1 MRLNSK
7 PALILAC
14 LGLLLLATGSALGQ
28 GESPTATL
36 LKPENISCQGWERDT
51 VIVGWKDTS
60 TGENGFKL
68 EKSDNGGAWTEI
80 QTRNPDG
87 SGNYQAFKETG
98 TDTTHSLRYRIRAY
112 EGTNFGPYSDI
123 CDNRRIYDPQNFRIF
138 YGLRGTS
145 DDCPLID
152 GQEVCL
158 GNVAGGGGG
167 SGNTYVD
174 LQNTALQGSADSFFR
189 LGFAHRADA
198 GSLDKVP
205 INVVWCD
212 GGGCAGGGGIGL
224 SPALME
230 TAFNLST
237 RVGDPIAY
245 MVSLHE
251 LWHFLQFKY
260 YWLNDPNDGWVVEG
274 QARSVQDKICIG
286 GDRPSALCFDD
297 ISTGYAGYVP
307 EVNGYLSAPNRP
319 INTTS
324 YQAALFWTYLTEKY
338 GTSAAG
344 DQAEAGMNFML
355 EFWKASE
362 NNHGLDG
369 IGTINKALQSLG
381 SSARF
386 RDIWKDFAVANY
398 AKNFSGPA
406 KYAYADMAQTGGA
419 YNQVMLSVNKT
430 LALGEQYLDTDE
442 SVYNWGAQYY
452 QFRPDSNVPF
462 VNIKVTQDTPG
473 NLYYTVL
480 GIRGSNIVYEYNSE
494 ARNLNLP
501 LLNDSYDKVTVIV
514 AGLENLGNYRISVNG
529 TQPSLRLLKPTTGNK
544 ARVGNMAAPDKFM
557 VQMEVVD
564 GDGVPMAGINLDNFS
579 FIVGEE
585 GSGGVTVPP
594 GNIINKFQLMGQSW
608 FVLRAPGGLAADGD
622 GTPVTYRL
630 TAKYGTALSD
640 NEDDAIDY
648 TPRTDADSV
657 ILLDRSGS
665 MGAYSKLPNA
675 VNAAKL
681 FVDSWRTGD
690 KLGLISFNEVVTTDM
705 QVTDWTDTPGGGSRK
720 TAFDLL
726 DGYTAGGNTRIG
738 DSIWAGYQEL
748 VARGNTSHDWAV
760 VLLSDGLETD
770 PGTRNFD
777 TAVQNLV
784 DATGKKPVIHS
795 VAVGPDA
802 DRPRMQA
809 AASRTGGTYQYV
821 SAPASPLLNTQDLEK
836 ELREKGRG
844 LDLNSL
850 ADNVAAPQ
858 AITDMSLWMDYRYR
872 NIATDIIGQQQFYAF
887 PGPQADNMPYDD
899 TITVTVES
907 GAAEIVFSLSWD
919 TLSGELW
926 GGGVSLQ
933 DPNGTLIPPFKS
945 DNRHIVWRVPAPQ
958 GGSWVFYIPAYQP
971 IPMSESPSAAQE
983 PEQPSQGILAHYLLQ
998 GSIKTDVSMDAMI
1011 TTPLEDNGY
1020 GHLQLPPGRPV
1031 SFAASLTD
1039 SAPIVDALV
1048 LAEVDKPDADPT
1060 LYYFWLWDDGNHDD
1074 NLAND
1079 GVYGGTFY
1087 GTGQNGSYNVNIYA
1101 LGYSPSLGEN
1111 FFRQK
1116 GLSFHMARVDQDG
1129 NEILDPATGLYLD
1142 TDGDGI
1148 PDNWEIYFQPWT
1160 DPNTSDATLDPDGDG
1175 SNNQQEWQNG
1185 TDPGNPDTDG
1195 DGEADGTDPN
1205 PTDPTV
1211 GTPLEAPS
1219 ANAYPLVGKVAIA
1232 HSTSPD
1238 YAYTVLYRSDAADG
1252 NYTLWSF
1259 DLTGGSVYTDTL
1271 VTNGTMYCY
1280 KVVAG
1285 VFVDPDYHWS
1295 PPSAP
1300 TCATPNADPL
1310 PPHGSVQI
1318 NGGAQ
1323 STYIP
1328 DVTLDLWATDT
1339 IDPETHE
1346 FGPDYLPPADSATSV
1361 AQMLISNDP
1370 AFNGAA
1376 WESYGTSKP
1385 WTLAQTSGLATVY
1398 VKYMDAGGNA
1408 SDTYTASIWVGQLD
1422 PAVKP
1427 PLYLPLVINTD

>member
-1 MRLNSK
+1 MRLISK
-7 PALILAC
+7 PALILAL
-14 LGLLLLATGSALGQ
+14 LGLLLVTGSALGQ
-28 GESPTATL
+28 VESPTATL

-68 EKSDNGGAWTEI
+68 ERSDNGGAFSEI

-87 SGNYQAFKETG
+87 SGNYDAFKDTG
-98 TDTTHSLRYRIRAY
+98 TDTTHNLRYRIRAY
-112 EGTNFGPYSDI
+112 EGSNFGPYSDI

-138 YGLRGTS
+138 FGLRGTS

-174 LQNTALQGSADSFFR
+174 LQYTALQGSADSFFR
-189 LGFAHRADA
+189 LGFAHRADQ

-212 GGGCAGGGGIGL
+212 GGGCAGGGGLGL

-230 TAFNLST
+230 TPFNIST
-237 RVGDPIAY
+237 RVGDPVAY
-245 MVSLHE
+245 IVALHE
-251 LWHFLQFKY
+251 LWHFLQGKY
-260 YWLNDPNDGWVVEG
+260 YHLNDPNDRWVIEG
-274 QARSVQDKICIG
+274 QARSVQDKVCIG
-286 GDRPSALCFDD
+286 GDRPTALCFDD

-307 EVNGYLSAPNRP
+307 EVNGYLSNPNRP

-324 YQAALFWTYLTEKY
+324 YQAVLFWTYLVEKY
-338 GTSAAG
+338 GTSAPS
-344 DQAEAGMNFML
+344 DQAEQGMDFML
-355 EFWKASE
+355 NFWQASE
-362 NNHGLDG
+362 NNPGLDG
-369 IGTINKALQSLG
+369 IGTINKALQAMG
-381 SSARF
+381 NTARF

-406 KYAYADMAQTGGA
+406 KYAYADMSQTGGA
-419 YNQVMLSVNKT
+419 YNQVMLSVDEQLSLN
-430 LALGEQYLDTDE
+430 EQYLDTDE
-442 SVYNWGAQYY
+442 SVYNWGAKYY

-462 VNIKVTQDTPG
+462 INIKVTQDSPG

-480 GIRGSNIVYEYNSE
+480 GIRGSNIVYESNSE

-514 AGLENLGNYRISVNG
+514 AGLENIGNYRISING
-529 TQPSLRLLKPTTGNK
+529 TQPSLRLLKPTNGNK

-564 GDGVPMAGINLDNFS
+564 GDGVPMAGINLDSFS

-608 FVLRAPGGLAADGD
+608 FVLRAPGGLDPDAD
-622 GTPVTYRL
+622 GTPLTYRL
-630 TAKYGTALSD
+630 TAKYGTALTT
-640 NEDDAIDY
+640 NEDDALDY
-648 TPRTDADSV
+648 TPRNDADSV

-665 MGAYSKLPNA
+665 MGDFSKLPNA
-675 VNAAKL
+675 VNASKL

-690 KLGLISFNEVVTTDM
+690 KLGLISFESAVHIDMPVV
-705 QVTDWTDTPGGGSRK
+705 DWTDSTPPNPPDSRQD
-720 TAFDLL
+720 AFNWLN
-726 DGYTAGGNTRIG
+726 GYTAGGGTRIG
-738 DSIWAGYQEL
+738 DSIWSGYTEL
-748 VARGNTSHDWAV
+748 QANGNPSHDWAV
-760 VLLSDGLETD
+760 VLLSDGEETN

-821 SAPASPLLNTQDLEK
+821 SAPAGPLNAAYIEK
-836 ELREKGRG
+836 ELREKGKS
-844 LDLNSL
+844 LDLKSL
-850 ADNVAAPQ
+850 TDSINQPADIPEMVL
-858 AITDMSLWMDYRYR
+858 SMDYRYR
-872 NIATDIIGQQQFYAF
+872 GIATDILGQQQFFASYT
-887 PGPQADNMPYDD
+887 GSSDNQQDVI
-899 TITVTVES
+899 TITVES
-907 GAAEIVFSLSWD
+907 GAAEMVLSLSWD
-919 TLSGELW
+919 GLLGNVWLR
-926 GGGVSLQ
+926 
-933 DPNGTLIPPFKS
+933 DPNNSIVPAFKQ
-945 DNRHIVWRVPAPQ
+945 DYQHIVWRVTTPMGGPWRLELNEYIIPKGQEADPNAPQ
-958 GGSWVFYIPAYQP
+958 FLPP
-971 IPMSESPSAAQE
+971 
-983 PEQPSQGILAHYLLQ
+983 YLVQ
-998 GSIKTDVSMDAMI
+998 ASIKTDVTMDAMI
-1011 TTPLEDNGY
+1011 TTPLQDNGY
-1020 GHLQLPPGRPV
+1020 GHLQLPPGMPV
-1031 SFAASLTD
+1031 NFVASLTD
-1039 SAPIVDALV
+1039 SAPITGSLV
-1048 LAEVDKPDADPT
+1048 LAVVEKPDAS
-1060 LYYFWLWDDGNHDD
+1060 LSAFWMLDDGNHEDGA
-1074 NLAND
+1074 AND

-1087 GTGQNGSYNVNIYA
+1087 QTGQNGSYNITVYGYGFSPA
-1101 LGYSPSLGEN
+1101 LGEYFS
-1111 FFRQK
+1111 RQK
-1116 GLSFHMARVDQDG
+1116 VLSFHMARVDQDG
-1129 NEILDPATGLYLD
+1129 NEIPYLD
-1142 TDGDGI
+1142 TDGDGL
-1148 PDNWEIYFQPWT
+1148 PDDWEIFFFPWT
-1160 DPNTSDATLDPDGDG
+1160 DPNTSDAGADPDNDG
-1175 SNNQQEWQNG
+1175 SSNQEEWENG

-1195 DGEADGTDPN
+1195 DGEADGTDPY
-1205 PTDPTV
+1205 PLDPTA
-1211 GTPLEAPS
+1211 GSPLEAPT
-1219 ANAYPLVGKVAIA
+1219 AYAYPLVGQVNIA

-1238 YAYTVLYRSDAADG
+1238 YYYTLLYRSEG
-1252 NYTLWSF
+1252 MGGPYSLWSF
-1259 DLTGGSVYTDTL
+1259 DFTGGIVYTDTL

-1280 KVVAG
+1280 KVVAA
-1285 VFVDPDYHWS
+1285 VFIDPDVHWS

-1300 TCATPNADPL
+1300 TCATPNNDPL

-1323 STYIP
+1323 STNTP
-1328 DVTLDLWATDT
+1328 DVTLDLWASDS
-1339 IDPETHE
+1339 IDPDAHE
-1346 FGPDYLPPADSATSV
+1346 FGPEYLPPADSATQV
-1361 AQMLISNDP
+1361 TQMMVSNDP

-1398 VKYMDAGGNA
+1398 VKYMDAEGNV
-1408 SDTYTASIWVGQLD
+1408 SDTYTASIWVGQRD

-1427 PLYLPLVINTD
+1427 LFLPLVIND